1 MQFSCQQ
8 INEDHIQARDILM
21 RIISTADLE
30 KEEVKTLRKS
40 VVILN
45 DIIEDEQYFI
55 PDLQTLKRMKLDYDP
70 YRYNYNI
77 WK

>member
-1 MQFSCQQ
+1 
-8 INEDHIQARDILM
+8 M